1 MFVQNADKVVTFLP
15 LACDII
21 NLEDFISFSAQ
32 SALRNSDSPAKR
44 IVLHERKN
52 KSVGNYDN
60 LYAMPEM
67 QHPP

>member
-32 SALRNSDSPAKR
+32 SALRNSDNSAKR
-44 IVLHERKN
+44 IVLHERK
-52 KSVGNYDN
+52 K
-60 LYAMPEM
+60 
-67 QHPP
+67 